1 MVGESCVMLV
11 TSGERAPLL
20 KVTAESDVSHVI
32 DAAAVDLLAPPR
44 WCGEH
49 SDKVKKAN
57 HNVMRRWSAPALCN
71 DEDVPHELSKFPSAL
86 CKCGAKKRT
95 CSQNSA
101 AAQRLAR
108 HESPES

>member
-1 MVGESCVMLV
+1 MLV
-11 TSGERAPLL
+11 TPGERRFPL
-20 KVTAESDVSHVI
+20 KFTEESDVSHVI

-57 HNVMRRWSAPALCN
+57 HNVLRRWSATALCN
-71 DEDVPHELSKFPSAL
+71 DEDVPHELSKLPSAL
-86 CKCGAKKRT
+86 CKCCAKKRA
-95 CSQNSA
+95 CSQNNA

-108 HESPES
+108 HESPGS